1 MFRVQTNF
9 KSSVYDTMSGLLSIW
24 QVQKQKHPIQVTQK

>member
-9 KSSVYDTMSGLLSIW
+9 NSSVDDTMSSLLSIW
-24 QVQKQKHPIQVTQK
+24 QVQKQKHPIQVTKK